1 MKDKLFEG
9 SLGLRPHAQGVWDF
23 EEKQQAWAAGRDAEP
38 PSPDRSRLGW
48 TPRGLPWTRGTVEV
62 DGTGGRW
69 GTALLEN
76 TLRHPTPVLR
86 WPQVSRIC
94 LAWNKLP
101 RTATLASL

>member
-48 TPRGLPWTRGTVEV
+48 TPRGLPWTRGAVEA
-62 DGTGGRW
+62 DGTGG
-69 GTALLEN
+69 
-76 TLRHPTPVLR
+76 
-86 WPQVSRIC
+86 
-94 LAWNKLP
+94 
-101 RTATLASL
+101 